1 VNAKK
6 AECKAKKAEQKRD
19 AAVRKLELSKKAV
32 KPISDKRYFA
42 E

>member
-1 VNAKK
+1 MNAKK
-6 AECKAKKAEQKRD
+6 AECKAKKAEQER
-19 AAVRKLELSKKAV
+19 AVAEQKLQLRKKAV